1 MLALNEQPPRRA
13 NLIGIGA
20 PRTATSSLARMLGAT
35 RKVFIPPEKEIN
47 GFGIDAD
54 MTEARYGTRFA
65 DARSDCRYLA
75 DISPVY
81 LSSKQA
87 AERIRSYNPEAK
99 IIVTLREPISRMI
112 SQYRHMKAKI
122 DISLGPELALDL
134 NPYLKHGLVEH
145 KKSGRLE
152 NSWYSASMNVT
163 HSCYGSHLRRYFDR
177 FPRDQI
183 IVLVYEDLIRPRRF
197 WEKGIWEQDLK
208 EFLGVK
214 ISQRFWD
221 NRAKGFEAVASEEIT
236 GQLKELFAGEVSAT
250 SELVG
255 RDLNQMWGY

>member
-35 RKVFIPPEKEIN
+35 RKVFIPAEKEVN

-81 LSSKQA
+81 LSSRQA

-99 IIVTLREPISRMI
+99 IIATLREPVSRVI

-122 DISLGPELALDL
+122 DPSLGPELALDIDA
-134 NPYLKHGLVEH
+134 YLRVGLAEIR
-145 KKSGRLE
+145 SAQQQE
-152 NSWYSASMNVT
+152 NSWYSASLNIA
-163 HSCYGSHLRRYFDR
+163 HSFYGSSLRRYYDL
-177 FPRDQI
+177 FPKDQI
-183 IVLVYEDLIRPRRF
+183 MVLIYEDLVRPRRF
-197 WEKGIWEQDLK
+197 WETGVWEQDLRK
-208 EFLGVK
+208 FLGIKV
-214 ISQRFWD
+214 SQRFWD
-221 NRAKGFEAVASEEIT
+221 NRAKGFKTAVSDEVADE
-236 GQLKELFAGEVSAT
+236 LKELFAAEVTAT

-255 RDLNQMWGY
+255 RDLNRMWGY